1 MQEMHFVLPTAVVFN
16 TALITVV
23 LMPKGQRV
31 RCVTSLSLKVD
42 LAFSYFLGAV

>member
-23 LMPKGQRV
+23 LMLCQ
-31 RCVTSLSLKVD
+31 KVKELD
-42 LAFSYFLGAV
+42 VLQVYL

>member
-23 LMPKGQRV
+23 LMLCQKV
-31 RCVTSLSLKVD
+31 KELNVLKVC
-42 LAFSYFLGAV
+42 L